1 MEDPISF
8 QEIFKSQI
16 YTVSELNARIKETI
30 EEDIGF
36 EYIWVVGEISNFKGN
51 YTSGHWYFSLKDA
64 SSQIS
69 AVCFKW
75 ANQAIKFL
83 PENGTDVIC
92 SGQVGVYEKQGVYQL
107 NVRDMEPKGVGA
119 QALALEQLKEKLLA
133 EGLFNAERKRPLPFL
148 PQRIG
153 VVTSPTGA
161 AVKDILK
168 VLDVRFP
175 NLEILISPARVQ
187 GDEAPREIISAL
199 NKLYRLP
206 GIDLIILARGGGSKE
221 DLRAFNDEALA
232 REIAKSPVPVV
243 SAVGHEIDITI
254 ADLVA
259 DVRAAT
265 PSNAAELV
273 VREKALLLQDLAELK
288 GKIALALVN
297 RIEIHAREIDQ
308 MQSDMTRLF
317 RIKYDNALSETS
329 ALAGKL
335 DALSP
340 LKVLDRGYSITYKI
354 PSMKV
359 VKDSKELRSGDN
371 VLINF
376 NSGKARC
383 SVTETE
389 D

>member
-83 PENGTDVIC
+83 PENGTEVIC

-317 RIKYDNALSETS
+317 QIKYDNALSETG

>member
-1 MEDPISF
+1 MEDTPSF
-8 QEIFKSQI
+8 QELFKSQI
-16 YTVSELNARIKETI
+16 YTVSGLNARIKETI
-30 EEDIGF
+30 EEELGF
-36 EYIWVVGEISNFKGN
+36 EYVWVAGEISNFKGN

-83 PENGTDVIC
+83 PENGMEVIC
-92 SGQVGVYEKQGVYQL
+92 SGLVGVYEKQGVYQL

-119 QALALEQLKEKLLA
+119 QALALEQLREKLLA
-133 EGLFNAERKRPLPFL
+133 EGLFNPERKRPLPFL
-148 PQRIG
+148 PRRIG
-153 VVTSPTGA
+153 IVTSPTGA
-161 AVKDILK
+161 AIKDILK
-168 VLDVRFP
+168 VLDSRFP

-187 GDEAPREIISAL
+187 GDEAPGDIISSL
-199 NKLYRLP
+199 NRLYRLP
-206 GIDLIILARGGGSKE
+206 GLDLIILARGGGSKE

-232 REIAKSPVPVV
+232 RVISKSPVPVV

-265 PSNAAELV
+265 PSNAAEIV
-273 VREKALLLQDLAELK
+273 VREKAELLQDLAELK
-288 GKIALALVN
+288 AKIAFALLN
-297 RIEIHAREIDQ
+297 RVEFHAREIDQ
-308 MQSDMTRLF
+308 MQTDLARF
-317 RIKYDNALSETS
+317 FQIKFDNAVSETG

-340 LKVLDRGYSITYKI
+340 LKVLGRGYSITYKL
-354 PSMKV
+354 PSMRT
-359 VKDSKELRSGDN
+359 VKDSKVLKRGDK
-371 VLINF
+371 VLITF

>member
-1 MEDPISF
+1 MENPISF

-16 YTVSELNARIKETI
+16 YTVSELNTRIKETI
-30 EEDIGF
+30 EEEIGF

-51 YTSGHWYFSLKDA
+51 YTSGHWYFSLKDV

-83 PENGTDVIC
+83 PENGMEVIC

-187 GDEAPREIISAL
+187 GDEAPKEIISAL
-199 NKLYRLP
+199 NRLYRLP

-221 DLRAFNDEALA
+221 DLRAFNDETLA
-232 REIAKSPVPVV
+232 REIAKSPVPVI

-265 PSNAAELV
+265 PSNAAEIV

-288 GKIALALVN
+288 GKIALALEN

-308 MQSDMTRLF
+308 IQSDMVRLF
-317 RIKYDNALSETS
+317 QIKYDNALSETG

-359 VKDSKELRSGDN
+359 VKDSKELRQGDN